1 MTHDGAVTVFAESLS
16 RVDNVNPKAAAVLLA
31 DQILLSGR
39 WGAAPGLNLRRAASS
54 AMRGSADDADDV
66 HWGALVHPGAIIWP
80 VALEVGF
87 AQDSSGPEIARA
99 ASVGH
104 EAMVRLAHAIAP
116 PAADGYHL
124 TAVVGGVAAA
134 AVASMLFDGSV
145 SPDALGHALSV
156 AGGSSGALLERSGT
170 RSFHRGHAVIT
181 GIAAALAATEG
192 LTATRGDLERGG
204 GMLPPWSVA
213 TLSALTTDADAL
225 AETSLRPFPTS
236 GWNHPSFEAA
246 LEAGRSAIG
255 SIIRI
260 VIAVPESTQRAS
272 AAGTRPAS
280 EAWHHLGHSVARAV
294 ASTRNGQSVDELLT
308 RVEVVNRRAA
318 GAEVTIEAVGGA
330 TSVEV
335 LMPLGHPQRPLG
347 VEDLARKWGMA
358 TSEVV
363 SLLARIE
370 SWLTN
375 AEPRNAPNLNASLDG
390 VAAVAS
396 EREQ

>member
-1 MTHDGAVTVFAESLS
+1 
-16 RVDNVNPKAAAVLLA
+16 
-31 DQILLSGR
+31 
-39 WGAAPGLNLRRAASS
+39 
-54 AMRGSADDADDV
+54 
-66 HWGALVHPGAIIWP
+66 
-80 VALEVGF
+80 
-87 AQDSSGPEIARA
+87 
-99 ASVGH
+99 
-104 EAMVRLAHAIAP
+104 
-116 PAADGYHL
+116 
-124 TAVVGGVAAA
+124 
-134 AVASMLFDGSV
+134 
-145 SPDALGHALSV
+145 
-156 AGGSSGALLERSGT
+156 
-170 RSFHRGHAVIT
+170 
-181 GIAAALAATEG
+181 
-192 LTATRGDLERGG
+192 
-204 GMLPPWSVA
+204 MLPPWSVA